1 MTAFQI
7 AMGVAVV
14 MASYAGFHVQSATDE
29 MITAELQDRQ
39 CTSQECTTVF
49 TMPPSSNLFL

>member
-1 MTAFQI
+1 MTAFKI
-7 AMGVAVV
+7 AIGIAVV

-29 MITAELQDRQ
+29 VITAELQEHQ
-39 CTSQECTTVF
+39 CASQECATVF